1 MKFESI
7 TMENFMRYKG
17 RNHIEFSCDDV
28 KNVTVV
34 LGDNTVGKTTIAQAF
49 RWGLYGALMA
59 NGTKSAGD
67 FQLLNTDI
75 LEMMDANSRAK
86 VKVEIAA
93 VDEEKR
99 YIITRETTYTRA
111 FPKLESREFQKKCAM
126 RITELE
132 DMESY
137 VEVDSNEIET
147 LINELFPKN
156 LSHYFLSGKRPPL
169 FSSAHALPC
178 HTLLFRYSTPDRSAY
193 SVPLSSIKSN
203 FVELSASMIFFCI
216 SAVSSLLLH
225 SNASNTSKR
234 CDFPFP

>member
-86 VKVEIAA
+86 GK
-93 VDEEKR
+93 
-99 YIITRETTYTRA
+99 
-111 FPKLESREFQKKCAM
+111 SRDC
-126 RITELE
+126 
-132 DMESY
+132 
-137 VEVDSNEIET
+137 
-147 LINELFPKN
+147 
-156 LSHYFLSGKRPPL
+156 
-169 FSSAHALPC
+169 SS
-178 HTLLFRYSTPDRSAY
+178 
-193 SVPLSSIKSN
+193 
-203 FVELSASMIFFCI
+203 
-216 SAVSSLLLH
+216 
-225 SNASNTSKR
+225 
-234 CDFPFP
+234 